1 MSRSNYDKPF
11 YVDVGTSIAAVRC
24 ASNHEVLVRRDHVM
38 CGQRV
43 IKEVEELCDR
53 LNKEAEE
60 WRGKTANPPMVRGE
74 KTFTLASLGSIP
86 ELGIEFH
93 AYHTK
98 DYYKFMCWWH
108 NDQDPVGHVY
118 ELTVKEWGILAA
130 SDGVPKWRALAMS
143 GGKTLFS
150 LESSSKRLA
159 IECALTA
166 MRRYLIRGN
175 RAAWRTYRKAE
186 AAKQQADDNKPPRV
200 APLSPEEELANTI
213 ARQKEAE

>member
-1 MSRSNYDKPF
+1 MSSENKPA
-11 YVDVGTSIAAVRC
+11 DPAAGAGVYHTPK
-24 ASNHEVLVRRDHVM
+24 AALDAVM
-38 CGQRV
+38 
-43 IKEVEELCDR
+43 
-53 LNKEAEE
+53 
-60 WRGKTANPPMVRGE
+60 ANPPMGE
-74 KTFTLASLGSIP
+74 PTAGTGALPPLDLPSTKPFTTASLASIP

-159 IECALTA
+159 IECGLTA
-166 MRRYLIRGN
+166 MRRYLIRGH
-175 RAAWRTYRKAE
+175 RAAWRTWRRAE
-186 AAKQQADDNKPPRV
+186 AAKQQADGVEVTP
-200 APLSPEEELANTI
+200 
-213 ARQKEAE
+213 